1 MVSLLFTPCLKIRVL
16 TTLFICFACNL
27 LPLTFLLFNF
37 SPSAIKAGTA
47 RKKRKYMSLNLLDES
62 MADTKQSGFFSES
75 FLEDGEE
82 RKTLERELR
91 H

>member
-1 MVSLLFTPCLKIRVL
+1 
-16 TTLFICFACNL
+16 
-27 LPLTFLLFNF
+27 
-37 SPSAIKAGTA
+37 
-47 RKKRKYMSLNLLDES
+47 MSLNLLDES